1 VQDIS
6 RAGWAHP
13 AARFALVGLTN
24 IVVSF
29 TVFYLSFHFLPAGLQ
44 RLAPQ
49 AATANVLAWVAG
61 MVNSFILNRSWTFRA
76 SGNPAPQ
83 ALRFAVVNMANLGLS
98 TLLMYRFVDVMR
110 LPELAVW
117 VPTTVLVMILNYL
130 GAKHWAFAPLASGRR
145 P

>member
-6 RAGWAHP
+6 RVGWAHP

-24 IVVSF
+24 FVVSF
-29 TVFYLSFHFLPAGLQ
+29 TVFYLSYNFLPAGLQ

-49 AATANVLAWVAG
+49 AATANVLAWLAG